1 MHSLHDALE
10 GVFAGAPIGQFEQ
23 GFELFSTVVTQLIHI
38 AIILAT
44 TEISDESDYENVTE
58 FVLATSNDTWVMDGR
73 EVRCCFHWRCLTRQS

>member
-38 AIILAT
+38 AIILST
-44 TEISDESDYENVTE
+44 IEISDESDHEDVTE
-58 FVLATSNDTWVMDGR
+58 FVLATSDDTWGMEG
-73 EVRCCFHWRCLTRQS
+73 